1 MALSRLLPAQNRKNE
16 MVRQLVRLLSVNEY
30 PDYKLNEKGCKF
42 RHAGTPELHDDK
54 LCQLSL

>member
-1 MALSRLLPAQNRKNE
+1 MALSRLLPAKKSKNE

-42 RHAGTPELHDDK
+42 RHLGTTQLHDDNFG
-54 LCQLSL
+54 

>member
-30 PDYKLNEKGCKF
+30 PDYKLNEKGVNSVMQEPLIA
-42 RHAGTPELHDDK
+42 R
-54 LCQLSL
+54 

>member
-42 RHAGTPELHDDK
+42 RHLGTPKLHDDNFG
-54 LCQLSL
+54 